1 MRIAIGCDEAAFE
14 LKEVLRSHVVMHD
27 FVTSARDFGVYRGE
41 CADYPDIA
49 LEVAHA
55 ISCGNADRGILL
67 CGTGLGMAI
76 AANKVPGIRAATC
89 HDVYSA
95 ERAQKSNN
103 AQIITLGARVI
114 GPEAAKIIVSAYLR
128 SSFAGGS
135 SARKIDKI
143 AKIEAQHLITQ

>member
-14 LKEVLRSHVVMHD
+14 LKEVLRCHAVTHD
-27 FVTSARDFGVYRGE
+27 AVTTIRDFGVSSGE
-41 CADYPDIA
+41 YADYPDIA
-49 LEVAHA
+49 LEVASA
-55 ISCGNADRGILL
+55 ILRGEADRGILL

-114 GPEAAKIIVSAYLR
+114 GQESAKMIVSAFLR
-128 SSFAGGS
+128 SSFAGGGS
-135 SARKIDKI
+135 TRKVDKI
-143 AKIEAQHLITQ
+143 AKIEAQHLITR